1 MSNNDVGGRSIELSG
16 TEYMVRGRGYI
27 RSIKDLESIGVGMN
41 GGTPITLGSVSQIS
55 IGPDMRRGLAELD
68 GRGEV
73 VGGVVVMRYGE
84 NALKVIERV
93 KEKIKEI
100 TPSLSSGSRACYHLR
115 PI

>member
-1 MSNNDVGGRSIELSG
+1 M
-16 TEYMVRGRGYI
+16 RGRGYI

-41 GGTPITLGSVSQIS
+41 GGTPIMLGACPRSRL
-55 IGPDMRRGLAELD
+55 DRTCAAGLAELD

-100 TPSLSSGSRACYHLR
+100 TPSLPPSGS
-115 PI
+115 